1 MYIGFDGLLYRTITT
16 KYVLISSWNLQQ
28 KVAQPIF
35 SAVILSL
42 NSFKDIISE

>member
-1 MYIGFDGLLYRTITT
+1 MHIGLDGLLYRTTT
-16 KYVLISSWNLQQ
+16 SGYVLTSSWNLQQ

-35 SAVILSL
+35 SAVIFSL